1 MNLQFNVDHEKI
13 RNEVRAFLERDYPKE
28 ILEKARS
35 GQLLDRLD
43 HVRSERA
50 LQSRGWLAIAWPKAH
65 GGPGWDPVQRYIF
78 EEELDRAGVPHLLPM
93 AIIYIGPVIY
103 TFGTVEQQRQW
114 LPDIL
119 ESRAMWAQ
127 GYSEVGAGSDLAG
140 LSLQAQRDGDD
151 YVLDGT
157 KMWTTFGHWA
167 DWIFCLVR
175 TSQEEP
181 RQDGGITFLCA
192 RMSSPGITVHPIIT
206 LDGTH
211 VLNRIEFE
219 NVRVPVSQRIGDE
232 GKGWHYSRY
241 LLHHE
246 RLSYAHV
253 SRKKED
259 LRALRRLAAA
269 TPSDGGGW
277 MIDDRRFAAR
287 IAECEI
293 AVAIL
298 EISVLRVLTAVK
310 DGAPAE
316 ASTLKI
322 FATQTTQRISE
333 LWVELGGHSA
343 SVFLKRAQSGWTN
356 AAPLVAPTAVTWMAS
371 YLHER
376 AQTIFGGTTEIQKN
390 IIWRML
396 RS

>member
-1 MNLQFNVDHEKI
+1 MNLQRDAAHEKFRI
-13 RNEVRAFLERDYPKE
+13 KVRAFLERDYPIE

-35 GQLLDRLD
+35 GQMLDRMD

-50 LQSRGWLAIAWPKAH
+50 LQSRGWLAIAWPQAH

-93 AIIYIGPVIY
+93 AIIYIGPLIY
-103 TFGTVEQQRQW
+103 TFGTVEQQRRW

-119 ESRAMWAQ
+119 ASRVMWAQ
-127 GYSEVGAGSDLAG
+127 GYSEPGAGSDLAG
-140 LSLQAQRDGDD
+140 LAMRAEREGDD

-157 KMWTTFGHWA
+157 KTWTTFGHWA

-175 TSQEEP
+175 TSQEAA
-181 RQDGGITFLCA
+181 RQDGVTFLCA
-192 RMSSPGITVHPIIT
+192 RMSSPGITVYPVIT

-219 NVRVPVSQRIGDE
+219 NVRVPVSQRIGE
-232 GKGWHYSRY
+232 ERKGWHYSRF

-269 TPSDGGGW
+269 TPSDSGGW

-293 AVAIL
+293 AVGNL

-310 DGAPAE
+310 DAASAE

-322 FATQTTQRISE
+322 FATELTQRITE
-333 LWVELGGHSA
+333 LFVELGGHNA
-343 SVFLKRAQSGWTN
+343 SVFLNRKEHGWAN
-356 AAPLVAPTAVTWMAS
+356 AAPLVPPIAVTSMAS

-376 AQTIFGGTTEIQKN
+376 AQTIFGGTTEVQKN
-390 IIWRML
+390 IIWRLL